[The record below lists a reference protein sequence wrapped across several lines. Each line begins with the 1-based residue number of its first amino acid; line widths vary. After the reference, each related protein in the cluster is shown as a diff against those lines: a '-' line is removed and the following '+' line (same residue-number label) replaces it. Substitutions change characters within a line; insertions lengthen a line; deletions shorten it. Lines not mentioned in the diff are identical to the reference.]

1 MDCKYIVQGI
11 YNMEY
16 LDVVDE
22 NDNLTGEKKDRNFI
36 HNNNLYHRHASC
48 WILNYEGDILLQR
61 RALTKSKRP
70 GIWSKTGGHVKSGE
84 SVIDAIKREVKE
96 EIGLELKDKDLFF
109 MQKFKSNNPNFF
121 SYGYIALTHNKI
133 GDYKLQIEE
142 VDMVRYYKIEELEKQ
157 KRNNNKLFDFCYWQN
172 DDFFNQMRILKIF
185 RNDNLKQDSNTNDNM

>member
-1 MDCKYIVQGI
+1 
-11 YNMEY
+11 MENKDITIEIEKNV
-16 LDVVDE
+16 LNIRAAVIINHE
-22 NDNLTGEKKDRNFI
+22 NKVLM
-36 HNNNLYHRHASC
+36 HR
-48 WILNYEGDILLQR
+48 DILSDHY
-61 RALTKSKRP
+61 ALL
-70 GIWSKTGGHVKSGE
+70 GGRVKLGE
-84 SVIDAIKREVKE
+84 NSSETVKREVKE